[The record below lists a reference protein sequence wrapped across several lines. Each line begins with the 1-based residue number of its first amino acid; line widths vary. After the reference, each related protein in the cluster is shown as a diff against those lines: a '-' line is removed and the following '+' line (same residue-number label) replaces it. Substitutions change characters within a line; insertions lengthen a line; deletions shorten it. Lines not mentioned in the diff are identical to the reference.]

1 MSLNDI
7 AVNPPPGGLRLSTRF
22 EDGYTIATLSGELD
36 VACTPVLR
44 EQLLAV
50 LTPRASRLVVDLS
63 GVSFCD
69 ASGLAV
75 LVSTGRR
82 ATLLGGLLRLVAP
95 SPAVAVA
102 LHVSG
107 LLRQFEIF
115 PTAAAATT
123 PPRLARRVPGASAH
137 AAPRST
143 AHPIW
148 PVRQPRFTRASDI
161 PGDRDLREAVTAL
174 LAHSEAWRD
183 ADPNRRF
190 TIPLEALARAHAN
203 HDHNGLAG
211 AARSLLAALTR
222 YPIAYSP
229 QVAAT
234 ARDLR
239 RLIGS
244 TSTPPVR
251 T

>member
-1 MSLNDI
+1 MLI
-7 AVNPPPGGLRLSTRF
+7 
-22 EDGYTIATLSGELD
+22 GELD

-50 LTPRASRLVVDLS
+50 LTPRASRLVVDLA

-82 ATLLGGLLRLVAP
+82 AKLLGGLLRLVAP

-102 LHVSG
+102 LHASG
-107 LLRQFEIF
+107 LLRQFDIF
-115 PTAAAATT
+115 PTVAAATN
-123 PPRLARRVPGASAH
+123 PLRLARRLPGASGH
-137 AAPRST
+137 AAPCGAAT
-143 AHPIW
+143 ILPAGK
-148 PVRQPRFTRASDI
+148 PRFTRTPVN

-174 LAHSEAWRD
+174 LAQADAWRD

-190 TIPLEALARAHAN
+190 TIPLQALARAQAN
-203 HDHNGLAG
+203 HDHTGLAR
-211 AARSLLAALTR
+211 AARSLLTALTR

-229 QVAAT
+229 AVAAT
-234 ARDLR
+234 AYDLR

-244 TSTPPVR
+244 TSSPPVL